1 MFIFCKNDT
10 LKTVQ
15 YLLVLFDL
23 ETVGLADVLLV
34 LPLSWFMLDPCP
46 GFLLP
51 PGTAGLGLETGF
63 LMVEDGVPL
72 PLSGVVLDTVA
83 VLVVDD
89 LAIIHCINQF

>member
-34 LPLSWFMLDPCP
+34 FPPSWFMLDPCP

-63 LMVEDGVPL
+63 LMVEEDVPL

-89 LAIIHCINQF
+89 LEIIH